1 MYSVWVTYFDLLVLY
16 RGRTPLS
23 TDKGGKSGT
32 AASRDQALMSVDQ
45 DEGEYYIPSVDLLT
59 AQDLLSFEL
68 LDINIVQ
75 EIESVPNNTPGG
87 KPSIAIH
94 MLNLQGVPNQLTALR
109 VSPSLFLNFSLSPTQ
124 I

>member
-1 MYSVWVTYFDLLVLY
+1 
-16 RGRTPLS
+16 
-23 TDKGGKSGT
+23 
-32 AASRDQALMSVDQ
+32 MSVDQ
-45 DEGEYYIPSVDLLT
+45 DEQEYYIPSVDLLT

-75 EIESVPNNTPGG
+75 EIESVPNNTPAG

-109 VSPSLFLNFSLSPTQ
+109 VSLSLF
-124 I
+124 